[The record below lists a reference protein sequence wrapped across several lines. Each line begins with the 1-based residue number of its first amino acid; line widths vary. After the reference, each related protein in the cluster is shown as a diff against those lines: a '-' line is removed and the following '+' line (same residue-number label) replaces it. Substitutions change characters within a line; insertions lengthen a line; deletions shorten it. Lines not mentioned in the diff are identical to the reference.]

1 MFVRQDCDA
10 YSKETDLTHAHV
22 MLRVSRLLEKEKR
35 GLVQVKFL
43 AMSYILTDHDLLES
57 DHQKID
63 RTRFL
68 QWFFHL
74 N

>member
-22 MLRVSRLLEKEKR
+22 MLRVSRLLEEEMR

-43 AMSYILTDHDLLES
+43 AMSYMINP
-57 DHQKID
+57 I
-63 RTRFL
+63 
-68 QWFFHL
+68 
-74 N
+74 